1 MIRKLKLN
9 YRMWTVALIPLVL
22 GGCLH
27 SLGYQA
33 GSEMI
38 HEAVPDVW
46 GNVRDGLGLKERQDT
61 TTIEKVKTKHGT
73 KTIHKGKSAPTSI
86 ITN

>member
-1 MIRKLKLN
+1 MIRVLAVMML
-9 YRMWTVALIPLVL
+9 VAVSQMGCLGAQVL
-22 GGCLH
+22 GF
-27 SLGYQA
+27 QA

-46 GNVRDGLGLKERQDT
+46 GNMREGMGLKERQDT
-61 TTIEKVKTKHGT
+61 TTIETVRTKRGT
-73 KTIHKGKSAPTSI
+73 KTIHKGKHAPTSI

>member
-1 MIRKLKLN
+1 MTTFKAKLALLN
-9 YRMWTVALIPLVL
+9 IALIPLVL

-61 TTIEKVKTKHGT
+61 TTIETVKTKHGT